1 MDIYTAFWV
10 SFACNWAVFGM
21 FVHACARI
29 ARFSKSL
36 KGLDWQA
43 VADITGDIG
52 ALKRSIQR
60 LNNRLNG
67 LEKTSSTPDAL
78 AELALLHK
86 QNQQQNVTPIQQAPV
101 RATGG

>member
-1 MDIYTAFWV
+1 MELKFALFV
-10 SFACNWAVFGM
+10 SMACNCFVLGM
-21 FVHACARI
+21 FLIVRARV
-29 ARFSKSL
+29 AKFFQQTQA
-36 KGLDWQA
+36 LDWQS

-67 LEKTSSTPDAL
+67 MEKTASTPDAL
-78 AELALLHK
+78 AELALIHQ
-86 QNQQQNVTPIQQAPV
+86 QNQQNVQPIRQAQP

>member
-1 MDIYTAFWV
+1 MSIIFAFYV
-10 SFACNWAVFGM
+10 SIACNLAVFAM
-21 FVHACARI
+21 FLYTRGRVAKFFQQTQA
-29 ARFSKSL
+29 
-36 KGLDWQA
+36 LDWQS

-67 LEKTSSTPDAL
+67 MEKTANTPDAL
-78 AELALLHK
+78 AELALIHK
-86 QNQQQNVTPIQQAPV
+86 QNQNVTPIQAAPP

>member
-1 MDIYTAFWV
+1 MSIYSAFYV
-10 SFACNWAVFGM
+10 SLACNLAVFGLCLHTRSRVAK
-21 FVHACARI
+21 FFERTQA
-29 ARFSKSL
+29 
-36 KGLDWQA
+36 LDWQT

-67 LEKTSSTPDAL
+67 MEKTANTPDAL
-78 AELALLHK
+78 AELALIH
-86 QNQQQNVTPIQQAPV
+86 QQNTQNVRPIRQQEQ

>member
-1 MDIYTAFWV
+1 MSIIFAFWV
-10 SFACNWAVFGM
+10 SIACNLIVFGM
-21 FVHACARI
+21 FSYACARI
-29 ARFSKSL
+29 MRYEKATR
-36 KGLDWQA
+36 GLDWQA
-43 VADITGDIG
+43 IADITGDIG

-78 AELALLHK
+78 AELALLH
-86 QNQQQNVTPIQQAPV
+86 QQQQNVTPLQQPQ